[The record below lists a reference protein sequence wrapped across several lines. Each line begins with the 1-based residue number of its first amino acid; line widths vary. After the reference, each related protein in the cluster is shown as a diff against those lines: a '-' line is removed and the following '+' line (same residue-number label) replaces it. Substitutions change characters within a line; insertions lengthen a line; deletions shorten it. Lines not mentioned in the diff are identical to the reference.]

1 MIKTAVLTDLYGTA
15 TGNKIRKYGIKCR
28 RNLKWAHIRES
39 RNDCSAF
46 WPRNGGFRPSKTQ
59 RSVQFQGAC
68 QAACATERTSGFGT
82 GKYPGFSGSEV
93 VNLDHVGCTVV
104 YCYLLLLVRP
114 KSLRSP
120 LFGPMPYLVTP
131 HNNTSGAEKQSFC
144 VFFCSFDMI

>member
-1 MIKTAVLTDLYGTA
+1 MTAQLSGPEMAGSDHPRPRG
-15 TGNKIRKYGIKCR
+15 
-28 RNLKWAHIRES
+28 
-39 RNDCSAF
+39 AF
-46 WPRNGGFRPSKTQ
+46 SFK
-59 RSVQFQGAC
+59 
-68 QAACATERTSGFGT
+68 AACATERTSGFGT

-120 LFGPMPYLVTP
+120 MFGPMPYLVTP